1 MRVIALVCITC
12 SLVFFIIGPSCPA
25 FGAAID
31 DDQDG
36 SQSGTVYVMTN
47 AAAANSIVVLHRND
61 DGSLVRL
68 DEIPTGGQGSGPG
81 ALPPRFGGGPGPN
94 PLTSSYSL
102 VLSPDHRFLI
112 AANPGSSDLSVLAIE
127 GNGLRLVDRVPS
139 GGDFPVSIAVHK
151 KLVYVL
157 NQRGTPNISGF
168 VLDHEGRLLPIPDS
182 TQQAGSSGASASAIG
197 FDPGGRFLIV
207 TETLGNLIHVFRMGD
222 DGRPQ
227 VHLTYPSAGRTPSAL
242 AFTHHDILAVT
253 EANELEQ
260 QTGTPNGA
268 SMSTYHLTEDGVLEP
283 ISQAVPD
290 NSTATC
296 WVRFTANGHFAFV
309 SSMGSGAISSYAVS
323 SRGELALQ
331 ARVAADTGGLRSVP
345 LDIAITPDSKFLYVL
360 TGLAQS
366 VKGFQVNDDGSL
378 TPVTSVNGFPISVQ
392 GIVAR

>member
-1 MRVIALVCITC
+1 MRVTALVCSIC
-12 SLVFFIIGPSCPA
+12 VLVFFNVGFSSPA
-25 FGAAID
+25 FSAVLH

-36 SQSGTVYVMTN
+36 GEAGTVYVMTN
-47 AAAANSIVVLHRND
+47 AAVANTIVVLHRNV
-61 DGSLVRL
+61 DGSLVRM

-112 AANPGSSDLSVLAIE
+112 AANPGSSDVSVLAIE

-139 GGDFPVSIAVHK
+139 GGSFPVSIAVHK

-168 VLDHEGRLLPIPDS
+168 VLDRHGRLLPIPDS
-182 TQQAGSSGASASAIG
+182 TQQAGSSGSSASAIG
-197 FDPGGRFLIV
+197 FDPSGRFLIT
-207 TETLGNLIHVFRMGD
+207 TETLANFIHVFRMGE

-227 VHLTYPSAGRTPSAL
+227 AHLTYPSVGRTPSAL
-242 AFTHHDILAVT
+242 AFTHHEILAVT

-260 QTGTPNGA
+260 QTGAPNGA

-296 WVRFTANGHFAFV
+296 WVRFTADGHFAFV

-323 SRGELALQ
+323 TVGELSLQ
-331 ARVAADTGGLRSVP
+331 DRVAADTGGLRSVP
-345 LDIAITPDSKFLYVL
+345 LDIAITLDSRFLYVL

-366 VKGFQVNDDGSL
+366 VKGFHVNDDGSL
-378 TPVTSVNGFPISVQ
+378 TPVTSVNGFPISMQ
-392 GIVAR
+392 GLVAR